1 MNWGYKILM
10 VYVIFIAGILL
21 LVFKSSSQN
30 QDLVTEDYYEQE
42 LKYQQKID
50 ETQRA
55 NALSTEVKYKI
66 INNGIVINFPPEM
79 KGAKLTAHVL
89 LYCTAE
95 QSKDIQKELAT
106 DNAQL
111 YLALPQANKGLH
123 ELRINWMV
131 NGTSYYYQHKIIIP

>member
-50 ETQRA
+50 ET
-55 NALSTEVKYKI
+55 
-66 INNGIVINFPPEM
+66 
-79 KGAKLTAHVL
+79 
-89 LYCTAE
+89 
-95 QSKDIQKELAT
+95 
-106 DNAQL
+106 
-111 YLALPQANKGLH
+111 
-123 ELRINWMV
+123 
-131 NGTSYYYQHKIIIP
+131 